1 MARFLLHSQDV
12 SRINESPKLV
22 GVYGAKWGDEGK
34 GKVISNL
41 VPQIDVGVGINGGR
55 NAGHTAVVNG
65 VEYKLH
71 ITPGSVTNPDA
82 ETIIGPGKI
91 VHTDGAIEEINTL
104 RAQGLR
110 IDPNNFMISERAVF
124 SGDYHQD
131 WDKIMES
138 RRGRDSIGTTLKGVG
153 PAYTD
158 RVQRIGIPIGL
169 INHQN
174 LFMEELGK
182 ALGDYRERLHSGE
195 EVPDSF
201 RLEHY
206 EPVLE
211 RARQHLSPFIAN
223 TTSILI
229 NRINEGKRI
238 LFEAS
243 HGALLDITYGDYPY
257 VTSSGC
263 VASAIAY
270 GAGLGVIPNME
281 VIAVYKA
288 YESKVGGGFFPT
300 ELFDAKGDLIREKGH
315 EYGTTT
321 GRPRRIGDFDGV
333 ASRHSA
339 DLSFPT
345 KLAVTRGD
353 ILTDIDGLRICNA
366 YELNGQV
373 ITQFP
378 FHDSIL
384 RQCTPHYKGEDSYD
398 RWDEDFQGATHY
410 GDLPY
415 NFQQYL
421 IGLTEAIGRGELWM
435 IGTGPQDKDAVIFS
449 SIF

>member
-1 MARFLLHSQDV
+1 M
-12 SRINESPKLV
+12 SRIKESQLV
-22 GVYGAKWGDEGK
+22 GIIGAKWGDEGK
-34 GKVISNL
+34 GKVSSNL

-55 NAGHTAVVNG
+55 NAGHTAIVDG

-71 ITPGSVTNPDA
+71 IAPGSVTNPDA
-82 ETIIGPGKI
+82 QSLIGPGKI

-104 RAQGLR
+104 RYQGLR
-110 IDPNNFMISERAVF
+110 IDPDNFMISERAAF

-131 WDKIMES
+131 WDKIMEE
-138 RRGRDSIGTTLKGVG
+138 RRGKGGIGTTLKGVG

-169 INHQN
+169 INHPD
-174 LFMEELGK
+174 LFMEELDK
-182 ALGDYRERLHSGE
+182 ALGDYRGRLHSGE
-195 EVPDSF
+195 DVPDSF
-201 RLEHY
+201 RLDYY

-211 RARQHLSPFIAN
+211 RARQQLSPFITN

-229 NRINEGKRI
+229 AKINEGKRI

-243 HGALLDITYGDYPY
+243 HGAMLDITYGDYPY

-281 VIAVYKA
+281 IIAVYKA

-300 ELFDAKGDLIREKGH
+300 ELLDRKGDLIREKGH
-315 EYGTTT
+315 EFGTTT
-321 GRPRRIGDFDGV
+321 RRPRRIGDFDGV

-339 DLSFPT
+339 NLSFPT
-345 KLAVTRGD
+345 KIAITRGD
-353 ILTDIDGLRICNA
+353 ILTNIDGLKICNA

-373 ITQFP
+373 VTEFP
-378 FHDSIL
+378 FHDILL
-384 RQCTPHYKGEDSYD
+384 RQCRPYYRREDYYD
-398 RWDEDFQGATHY
+398 GWSEDFQGVTHY
-410 GDLPY
+410 GDLSY
-415 NFQQYL
+415 NFQQYT
-421 IGLTEAIGRGELWM
+421 IGLMEAIGRGELWM
-435 IGTGPQDKDAVIFS
+435 IGTGPEDKDAVVLS